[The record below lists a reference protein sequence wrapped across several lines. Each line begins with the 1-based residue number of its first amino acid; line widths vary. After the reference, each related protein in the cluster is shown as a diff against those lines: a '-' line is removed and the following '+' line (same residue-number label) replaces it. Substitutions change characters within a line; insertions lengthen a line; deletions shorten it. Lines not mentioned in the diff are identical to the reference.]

1 MNYAIIRNAKYQAN
15 KLSLI
20 FRHNERK
27 NTYYSNKDINRKV
40 SNINYS
46 IKKCVVPYSKKL
58 NELKR
63 EYNLRGTF
71 KGNSNVACEYIIT
84 ASPDFFEGLADD
96 EIKRYFETAYKF
108 VCSFKNLGE
117 QYVISAKV
125 HMDESTP
132 HMHLV
137 YLPVVHTLDK
147 KSGKPIDK
155 LCCSE
160 FWKGR
165 NSYKVLQD
173 NFYRYMTKAGF
184 NLDRGDTEDNKHLKI
199 SDLKQVTNYEV
210 QKYQKQTTK
219 MEQEMQTEN
228 VEVIKKE
235 YKRVIKKYNTLAR
248 QYTRI
253 KVISDSNV
261 SNYEKV
267 KIENKEL
274 KEENEELKSNVSFLK
289 HYIDKTLEYVS
300 LLFDFPKER
309 LRSLVNLFVKESDK
323 NESSIRKE

>member
-15 KLSLI
+15 KLSLV

-27 NTYYSNKDINRKV
+27 NTYYSNKDINRNV
-40 SNINYS
+40 SNVNYS

-108 VCSFKNLGE
+108 VCNFKNLGE

-274 KEENEELKSNVSFLK
+274 KEENEELKNNVSFLK

>member
-274 KEENEELKSNVSFLK
+274 KEENEELKNNVSFLK

>member
-1 MNYAIIRNAKYQAN
+1 MNEPNNIIIN
-15 KLSLI
+15 KNNDDILS
-20 FRHNERK
+20 N
-27 NTYYSNKDINRKV
+27 
-40 SNINYS
+40 
-46 IKKCVVPYSKKL
+46 
-58 NELKR
+58 
-63 EYNLRGTF
+63 
-71 KGNSNVACEYIIT
+71 
-84 ASPDFFEGLADD
+84 

-117 QYVISAKV
+117 QYIISAKV

-147 KSGKPIDK
+147 KSGKQIDK

-253 KVISDSNV
+253 KVISDSNI

-267 KIENKEL
+267 KNENKEL
-274 KEENEELKSNVSFLK
+274 KEENEELKKGLSFLK
-289 HYIDKTLEYVS
+289 HYIDKTMEYVS

-309 LRSLVNLFVKESDK
+309 LKSIVNLFVKEGENVERNISNKK
-323 NESSIRKE
+323 NK

>member
-15 KLSLI
+15 KLSLV

-40 SNINYS
+40 SNVNYS

-63 EYNLRGTF
+63 KYNLRGTF

-108 VCSFKNLGE
+108 VCGFKNLGE

-147 KSGKPIDK
+147 KSGKQIDK

-173 NFYRYMTKAGF
+173 NFYRYMTRAGF
-184 NLDRGDTEDNKHLKI
+184 NIDRGDTEDNKHLKI

-210 QKYQKQTTK
+210 QKYEKQTTK
-219 MEQEMQTEN
+219 MEQEKQTDN
-228 VEVIKKE
+228 VEVIKND
-235 YKRVIKKYNTLAR
+235 YRRVIKKYNTLAR

-253 KVISDSNV
+253 KVISDSNI

-267 KIENKEL
+267 KNENKEL
-274 KEENEELKSNVSFLK
+274 KEENEELKKGLSFLK
-289 HYIDKTLEYVS
+289 HYIDKTMEYVS

-309 LRSLVNLFVKESDK
+309 LKSLVDLFVKESDK
-323 NESSIRKE
+323 VESNIRKE

>member
-15 KLSLI
+15 KLSLV

-27 NTYYSNKDINRKV
+27 NTYYSNKDINRNV
-40 SNINYS
+40 SNVNYS

-96 EIKRYFETAYKF
+96 EIKRFFETSYKF

-199 SDLKQVTNYEV
+199 ADLKQVTNYEV

-235 YKRVIKKYNTLAR
+235 YKRVIKKYNTLAQ
-248 QYTRI
+248 QYTII
-253 KVISDSNV
+253 KVISDSNI

>member
-1 MNYAIIRNAKYQAN
+1 MNYAIIRNAKYQSN

-40 SNINYS
+40 SNVNYS

-147 KSGKPIDK
+147 KSGKQIDK

-228 VEVIKKE
+228 VKINKKE

-267 KIENKEL
+267 KNENKEL
-274 KEENEELKSNVSFLK
+274 KEENEELKKGLSFLK
-289 HYIDKTLEYVS
+289 HYIDKTMEYVS

-309 LRSLVNLFVKESDK
+309 LKSLVDLFVKESDK
-323 NESSIRKE
+323 VESNIRKE

>member
-40 SNINYS
+40 SNVNYS

-160 FWKGR
+160 FWKGK

-274 KEENEELKSNVSFLK
+274 KEENEELKNNVSFLK

-300 LLFDFPKER
+300 ILFDFPKER

>member
-1 MNYAIIRNAKYQAN
+1 
-15 KLSLI
+15 
-20 FRHNERK
+20 
-27 NTYYSNKDINRKV
+27 
-40 SNINYS
+40 
-46 IKKCVVPYSKKL
+46 
-58 NELKR
+58 
-63 EYNLRGTF
+63 
-71 KGNSNVACEYIIT
+71 
-84 ASPDFFEGLADD
+84 
-96 EIKRYFETAYKF
+96 
-108 VCSFKNLGE
+108 
-117 QYVISAKV
+117 
-125 HMDESTP
+125 
-132 HMHLV
+132 
-137 YLPVVHTLDK
+137 
-147 KSGKPIDK
+147 
-155 LCCSE
+155 
-160 FWKGR
+160 
-165 NSYKVLQD
+165 
-173 NFYRYMTKAGF
+173 MTKAGF

-199 SDLKQVTNYEV
+199 ADLKQVTNYEV

-267 KIENKEL
+267 KNENKEL
-274 KEENEELKSNVSFLK
+274 KEENEELKNNVSLLK

>member
-15 KLSLI
+15 KLSLV

-40 SNINYS
+40 SNVNYS

-147 KSGKPIDK
+147 KSGKQIDK

-184 NLDRGDTEDNKHLKI
+184 NIDRGDTENNKHLKI

-253 KVISDSNV
+253 KVISDSNI

-323 NESSIRKE
+323 NESTIRKE